1 MCVQSVAFSAPW
13 KCWGSS
19 WGPLSYHPH
28 RFDGPAACP
37 PARGP
42 SAAAHTALSGQ
53 HGAPRA
59 AQPPGPV
66 TVTWSRENVL
76 NPGLGVLVMCFSVST
91 LIIFYNFF
99 HWSLYKFVWIPFYK
113 AVQCVWLN
121 SPFSF
126 CLRFAI
132 PLKYILIW
140 MSSEVYRVASSS
152 FFSLQ
157 FGLVSFIAEWINSAG
172 ITESAHGNIRRVK
185 AALSLAQSFH
195 RSLAPSQSCE
205 RHQTAHWIEHLSFL
219 LFPLPLFWFY
229 QCFAALLCVFTR
241 ARFKDA
247 LQRSLLMAWWYHC
260 ETDLEFS
267 CWFLWHVNKSVI

>member
-1 MCVQSVAFSAPW
+1 MLREFLRPIILSSTSVWWACSLSSSPW
-13 KCWGSS
+13 SLCRSS
-19 WGPLSYHPH
+19 HS
-28 RFDGPAACP
+28 
-37 PARGP
+37 
-42 SAAAHTALSGQ
+42 SV
-53 HGAPRA
+53 RA
-59 AQPPGPV
+59 A
-66 TVTWSRENVL
+66 WSPSRSSATRPCNCYMKQGECFE
-76 NPGLGVLVMCFSVST
+76 PCGLGVLVMCFSVST

-126 CLRFAI
+126 CLSFAI

-229 QCFAALLCVFTR
+229 QCFAALLWVFTR